1 MNDNELD
8 LSYFEL
14 QAYVGTTKHLGGF
27 ATTQRLVE
35 LCKIDG
41 DDLVL
46 EVGCGVGATACYLAQ
61 TYGCRVMGVDLRQSM
76 VERSRERAER
86 EGVTDLV
93 EFKVA
98 DAIDLPFDDHR
109 FDVLF
114 CESVLTFVAAKQA
127 ALDEFVRVVRPD
139 GRVGLNEQFW
149 MQPPTEEMVQFAR
162 HMWDIAAELPGL
174 NRWTEMLQRAGLR
187 DVIVERYTYHARR
200 EATQIKRY
208 ALIDM
213 VRMFVRTLRLYVT
226 NPDFRAYMA
235 NRYKPPKDFF
245 DYLGYA
251 LFVSQSPDST
261 D

>member
-8 LSYFEL
+8 LSYFEI

-35 LCKIDG
+35 LCEIGG
-41 DDLVL
+41 DDAVL

-61 TYGCRVMGVDLRQSM
+61 TYGCHVVGVDLRRSM
-76 VERSRERAER
+76 VERAQERAQR
-86 EGVTDLV
+86 VGVTGLV
-93 EFKVA
+93 KFKVA
-98 DAIDLPFDDHR
+98 DATNLPFEDSR
-109 FDVLF
+109 FDVLL
-114 CESVLTFVAAKQA
+114 CESVLSFVEDKQT
-127 ALDEFVRVVRPD
+127 ALNEFVRVVRSG
-139 GRVGLNEQFW
+139 GRVGLNEELW
-149 MQPPTEEMVQFAR
+149 MQPPTEEMVRFAR
-162 HMWDIAAELPGL
+162 HTWDITAELPDL

-213 VRMFVRTLRLYVT
+213 VRMFARTLRLYVT

-251 LFVSQSPDST
+251 LFVSQSPDPT